1 MKKSENRKAYII
13 GNGIA
18 GLSAATFLIKDAG
31 MKGENITILD
41 KNSESGGSFDGKGSA
56 KSGYVCSGY
65 RMFERSIYLAT
76 YDLLSKVPSLTNPRK
91 TLKDEFFKFNQKV
104 KVYDKARLVENGKII
119 NARPME
125 LNWRD
130 RFRLV
135 ELLYM
140 PERSFGTSE
149 IQDYFTKD
157 FFKTNFWFE
166 WATTFAFEPWHS
178 LVEMRRYLCRFV
190 HDAPRYSIMDCILS
204 APYCEHDFFI
214 LPTLKLLKENG
225 VHFKYNKTVTD
236 IEFATNKSPNKSK
249 KIVTAISLKNSKR
262 STKPS
267 KININKDDLVF
278 ITNGSIT
285 TDVRIGSTNKPPP
298 STAKKSK
305 SWDLWKKIAGKFENL
320 GNPSVFSSSIK
331 KSKGVSFT
339 MTFRDKKFFNLV
351 EKFTGNKAGTGCLT
365 TFKDSN
371 WLMTI
376 TLPHQPYFMDQPKNT
391 FVCWGY
397 GLKPDKPGNYI
408 KKKMSDCSGKEIL
421 EEVLFHM
428 GGNMDTNKQARS
440 ITKSAI
446 CIPAMMPYMTS
457 QFLPRRK
464 RDRPEV
470 VPKGS
475 KNLAFIGQYV
485 EIPNEIVFTVEC
497 SIRSAKIA
505 VKKLLNLNTKIP
517 PIHQKKYKLKCL
529 YKSIKTILR

>member
-1 MKKSENRKAYII
+1 MNKSKNRKAYII

-18 GLSAATFLIKDAG
+18 GLSAAVFLIKDAG

-56 KSGYVCSGY
+56 KKGYICSGY
-65 RMFERSIYLAT
+65 RMFERSIYSAT
-76 YDLLSKVPSLTNPRK
+76 YDLLSKIPSLTNPKK
-91 TLKDEFFKFNQKV
+91 TLKDEFFRFNQKV
-104 KVYDKARLVENGKII
+104 KIYDKARLVENGKII
-119 NARPME
+119 NASFME

-130 RFRLV
+130 RLRLV

-140 PERSFGTSE
+140 PERSFGTFE

-157 FFKTNFWFE
+157 FFETNFWFE

-178 LVEMRRYLCRFV
+178 LIEMKRYLCRFV
-190 HDAPRYSIMDCILS
+190 HDAPVYSIMKCTLS

-214 LPTLKLLKENG
+214 LPTLKFLKENR
-225 VHFKYNKTVTD
+225 VHFKYNSKVTD
-236 IEFATNKSPNKSK
+236 IEFAPRKSPRKSK
-249 KIVTAISLKNSKR
+249 KIVTAISLKNSK
-262 STKPS
+262 
-267 KININKDDLVF
+267 INIKKDDLVF

-285 TDVRIGSTNKPPP
+285 TDVRMGSTNKPPP
-298 STAKKSK
+298 QIAKKSK
-305 SWDLWKKIAGKFENL
+305 SWDLWKNVAGKFEDL
-320 GNPSVFSSSIK
+320 GNPATFSSSTK
-331 KSKGVSFT
+331 KSKGESFT
-339 MTFRDKKFFNLV
+339 MTFRDPKFFKLV
-351 EKFTGNKAGTGCLT
+351 EKFTDNKAGTGCLT
-365 TFKDSN
+365 TFKNSN

-408 KKKMSDCSGKEIL
+408 KKKMSDCNGKEIL

-428 GGNMDTNKQARS
+428 GFNAGVNKQASS

-457 QFLPRRK
+457 QFLPRK
-464 RDRPEV
+464 KADRPEV

-475 KNLAFIGQYV
+475 RNLAFIGQYV

-505 VKKLLNLNTKIP
+505 VKKLLKLNTKIP
-517 PIHQKKYKLKCL
+517 PIHQKKYKTKCL